1 METIYKSAWLC
12 IENRRILFAR
22 SEENA
27 NTFYLPGG
35 KREAGESDHEALIR
49 EVKEET
55 TAMLLPDTIQHAK
68 TFTDHA
74 HNKPANVQVVVKAY
88 FAEYEGDIMEYNEIA
103 ELAWLTSSDSDN
115 LYGAGVQVL
124 AWLKAN
130 DYID

>member
-1 METIYKSAWLC
+1 MEVIHKSAWLC
-12 IENRRILFAR
+12 IKNRRVLFAR

-55 TAMLLPDTIQHAK
+55 TVMLLPDTIKHAH

-74 HNKPANVQVVVKAY
+74 HGKPADVQVAVKAY
-88 FAEYEGDIMEYNEIA
+88 FADYEGDLIESDEIA
-103 ELAWLTSSDSDN
+103 ELAWLTSADSEK
-115 LYGAGVQVL
+115 LYGVGQQAV
-124 AWLKAN
+124 AWLKER
-130 DYID
+130 DLID